1 MPYQIVNRYGVV
13 IVDYLFGSPK
23 EADNYIEAKLGGS
36 RYLTIC
42 KVSGQR
48 NLKNF
53 FEV

>member
-13 IVDYLFGSPK
+13 IVDYLFNSPK

-36 RYLTIC
+36 KYLNIR

-48 NLKNF
+48 DLNNF